1 MRSCTLCEAAGLP
14 HENCIRAHNY
24 GMTEAERF
32 GGKYIYFCPL
42 GLTCFVSP
50 IIGEVK
56 STAKITVG
64 PFMMVDF
71 QDFIDCE
78 LTDNLP
84 LTQEARTELIRLLKE
99 VPQMPPT
106 KVQELSV
113 LLFMAVGFMN
123 NVSAENRLLEAER
136 SDLLQGQISAYISG
150 LKTRTP
156 RPAILL
162 KRNAPCYCQ
171 SHTGIGKA
179 PESSSRNCLQPFWLP
194 EADGWTG

>member
-1 MRSCTLCEAAGLP
+1 M
-14 HENCIRAHNY
+14 
-24 GMTEAERF
+24 
-32 GGKYIYFCPL
+32 
-42 GLTCFVSP
+42 
-50 IIGEVK
+50 K

-113 LLFMAVGFMN
+113 LLFMAVGFM
-123 NVSAENRLLEAER
+123 E
-136 SDLLQGQISAYISG
+136 
-150 LKTRTP
+150 
-156 RPAILL
+156 
-162 KRNAPCYCQ
+162 
-171 SHTGIGKA
+171 
-179 PESSSRNCLQPFWLP
+179 
-194 EADGWTG
+194 

>member
-1 MRSCTLCEAAGLP
+1 
-14 HENCIRAHNY
+14 
-24 GMTEAERF
+24 MTEAERF

-150 LKTRTP
+150 LKNQDAPP
-156 RPAILL
+156 RYPFEKERALL
-162 KRNAPCYCQ
+162 LSI
-171 SHTGIGKA
+171 SHGDRESSRA
-179 PESSSRNCLQPFWLP
+179 SSSRNCLPPFWLP